1 MKQVNQL
8 SKLFVQDLNRRMKIP
23 MILVMSVL
31 VLPVAAESKH
41 MLTPPSVLKTDNYV
55 SGIVKDI
62 NGEPLFGV
70 NVSVKG
76 STTGTI
82 TDEEGAYS
90 FANLNP
96 KDILVFS
103 YLGMLSQEVTIGSRT
118 EINIVMAED
127 VIGLEDVVV
136 TGYTSMK
143 RKDITGSVASISSE
157 KIGRIPAND
166 ITTSLVGVP
175 GIRMDGSSIRIRG
188 TRSRNASNDPLI
200 VLDGIPYNE
209 TLASI
214 NPGDIESID
223 VLKDA
228 SSTAIYGARGAN
240 GVLMMGLPESE

>member
-1 MKQVNQL
+1 M
-8 SKLFVQDLNRRMKIP
+8 
-23 MILVMSVL
+23 
-31 VLPVAAESKH
+31 
-41 MLTPPSVLKTDNYV
+41 

-103 YLGMLSQEVTIGSRT
+103 YLGMLSQEVTVGSRT

-223 VLKDA
+223 VLKGCFFYRY
-228 SSTAIYGARGAN
+228 IRGKRC
-240 GVLMMGLPESE
+240 

>member
-1 MKQVNQL
+1 M
-8 SKLFVQDLNRRMKIP
+8 
-23 MILVMSVL
+23 
-31 VLPVAAESKH
+31 
-41 MLTPPSVLKTDNYV
+41 

-175 GIRMDGSSIRIRG
+175 GIRMDGSSI
-188 TRSRNASNDPLI
+188 
-200 VLDGIPYNE
+200 
-209 TLASI
+209 
-214 NPGDIESID
+214 
-223 VLKDA
+223 
-228 SSTAIYGARGAN
+228 
-240 GVLMMGLPESE
+240 